1 MKKNIKKTSKII
13 AGSIQSKSQ
22 YTELQTNELRWNCP
36 EDIFEFQ
43 STKDVEPLDAIVG
56 QPRAI
61 EAIKL
66 GAELFT
72 KGYNIFVS
80 GLSGTGRLTTV
91 KRMLEEVTTSCP
103 MTFDYCYVNNFEN
116 QDAPRLIKLPRGQ
129 GKKLSTAM
137 KDSITYLR
145 RRLPKLFEEENFK
158 QQRIQ
163 IIEDYQ
169 QKEHDILNE
178 FDTKIK
184 PFGFVRGQLENENG
198 SVVPEVFPVIEDKP
212 IQITEIDDL
221 VEKGSI
227 TKEKADEIKKYYRQ
241 FHNEIFDLA
250 NKGLKLMQDF
260 RNDMLNNEK
269 AAAAIVV
276 TALFNDIIKTFSNE
290 KVEKFVEEVKDYILN
305 NLSLFFPQI
314 TTQQPIVELNP
325 EQQEDTDKFSIFE
338 VNVVLDNS
346 QTTNY
351 PIVVETTP
359 SYTNLFGTIER
370 TLDPRGFWRTDFT
383 KIKAGSILK
392 ADQGY
397 LIVNALDL
405 FTEQGVW
412 QTLKRVLL
420 YDKLEI
426 QPFESLLQ
434 FSQLLI
440 KPEPIDINVKVILI
454 GGGSLYRMLYLYEK
468 GFKKIFKV
476 NAQFDYETERN
487 PDIINNYT
495 RFIAK
500 ICKEENLPHCTPDG
514 VAAIIEW
521 AVENAGSQNRI
532 TLKFS
537 DVADILRESAFF
549 VRNSFNKYINREDVK
564 IAIKNRKYRN
574 DLLDEKIKQQIL
586 ENNLLIDTEGERV
599 GQINGLTVLNTG
611 ILSFGKPARITATIA
626 PGTAGIINI
635 EREAEMSGAIHSKGM
650 LIITGFIRERFA
662 KKEPLTFTASI
673 AFEQSY
679 SGVDGDSASAAEI
692 YVLLSALTNIP
703 IKQTFA
709 ITGSINQKGDIQPIG
724 GVNEKITGFYEICKE
739 RGFKDGQG
747 VIIPVQNVK
756 DLMLS
761 DELIED
767 VKQGNFKIY
776 SFAKIEDATPLLF
789 GLPAGEMDKKGN
801 FPEGSLFALAAKR
814 FSELR
819 QLSKDKDD
827 KKTKEKKK
835 TITKRK

>member
-1 MKKNIKKTSKII
+1 MKKIVEESTQLKNNFDKTNSSCVEIE
-13 AGSIQSKSQ
+13 ADA
-22 YTELQTNELRWNCP
+22 LRWRCP
-36 EDIFEFQ
+36 DDIFKFE
-43 STKDVEPLDAIVG
+43 STKELEPLDSIVG

-61 EAIKL
+61 DAIKL
-66 GAELFT
+66 GAELFV

-91 KRMLEEVTTSCP
+91 KMMLENVTKSCP
-103 MTFDYCYVNNFEN
+103 MTYDYCYVNNFKD
-116 QDAPRLIKLPRGQ
+116 QDAPRLIKLLHGQ
-129 GKKLSTAM
+129 GKKFASSM

-163 IIEDYQ
+163 LIEEYQ
-169 QKEHDILNE
+169 KKEHDILNE
-178 FDTKIK
+178 FDTKIR

-198 SVVPEVFPVIEDKP
+198 SVVPEVFPVIESKAV
-212 IQITEIDDL
+212 QISELDEFI
-221 VEKGSI
+221 EKGIISE
-227 TKEKADEIKKYYRQ
+227 EKAEELRKNYRQ

-250 NKGLKLMQDF
+250 SKGLKLMQEF
-260 RNDMLNNEK
+260 RTEMISVEK

-276 TALFNDIIKTFSNE
+276 TSLFNDIIKTYSNE
-290 KVEKFVEEVKDYILN
+290 SLENYIEEVKDYILN
-305 NLSLFFPQI
+305 NLTIFFPQAS
-314 TTQQPIVELNP
+314 QSQMPLAQAQ
-325 EQQEDTDKFSIFE
+325 EQQDDEEKYQIFE

-346 QTTNY
+346 QTSDY
-351 PIVVETTP
+351 PIVIETTP

-405 FTEQGVW
+405 FSEPGVW
-412 QTLKRVLL
+412 QTLKRILL
-420 YDKLEI
+420 YGKLEI
-426 QPFESLLQ
+426 QPYESLFQ

-440 KPEPIDINVKVILI
+440 KPEPIEVNVKVILI
-454 GGGSLYRMLYLYEK
+454 GGSSLYQMLYLYEK
-468 GFKKIFKV
+468 GFKKIFKI

-487 PDIINNYT
+487 SEIIENYA

-500 ICKEENLPHCTPDG
+500 ICREENLPHCTPDG

-521 AVENAGSQNRI
+521 AVEHSGTQDKI

-537 DVADILRESAFF
+537 DVADILYESAFF
-549 VRNSFNKYINREDVK
+549 FRDSYNKYICRKDVE

-574 DLLDEKIKQQIL
+574 DLLDEKIKRQIL
-586 ENNLLIDTEGERV
+586 ENNLLIDSYGERV
-599 GQINGLTVLNTG
+599 GQINGLTVLNNG
-611 ILSFGKPARITATIA
+611 ILSFGKPARITAAIS
-626 PGTAGIINI
+626 PGTDGIINI
-635 EREAEMSGAIHSKGM
+635 ERESGMSGEILDKAT
-650 LIITGFIRERFA
+650 LIISGFLRDRFA
-662 KKEPLTFTASI
+662 RKEPLTLTASI

-703 IKQTFA
+703 IKQTYA

-739 RGFKDGQG
+739 RGFKENQG

-761 DELIED
+761 EEIIED
-767 VKQGNFKIY
+767 VKKGNFKIY

-789 GLPAGEMDKKGN
+789 GLSAGEMNKQGN
-801 FPEGSLFALAAKR
+801 FTKNSLFAIAAKR
-814 FSELR
+814 FAELHK
-819 QLSKDKDD
+819 LTKEE
-827 KKTKEKKK
+827 KTKKAKNKKK
-835 TITKRK
+835 KDS